1 MRRLRL
7 PHRPG
12 CTAALLMLPGG
23 RQLHGQAVARD
34 TFAAMRSDSAAWQRV
49 LVYVVRALS
58 PELVR
63 AAADTAAQPW
73 DVRLPPDDPQ
83 RQLLAAQL
91 RAILRARAVT
101 PADSVTHRL
110 EIGALQIVNDTA
122 LVGVHMQETR
132 RCPGTTR
139 TTGFGW
145 TDTVRVP
152 RHPEQK
158 FWGAAFSRVTLAAD
172 RVGC

>member
-1 MRRLRL
+1 MLGRRI
-7 PHRPG
+7 G
-12 CTAALLMLPGG
+12 CTAALVLLLAGS
-23 RQLHGQAVARD
+23 RQSWGQTPARD
-34 TFAAMRSDSAAWQRV
+34 AFAALRSDSVAWQRV
-49 LVYVVRALS
+49 LDYVIRALS

-73 DVRLPPDDPQ
+73 DLQLPPAEPQ
-83 RQLLAAQL
+83 RQLLARQL
-91 RAILRARAVT
+91 RIILRARSITA
-101 PADSVTHRL
+101 ADSVTHRL
-110 EIGALQIVNDTA
+110 EIGALRIVNDTA

-145 TDTVRVP
+145 TDTVRVRRDP
-152 RHPEQK
+152 KQK
-158 FWGAAFSRVTLAAD
+158 FWGAAFSRMALAGD